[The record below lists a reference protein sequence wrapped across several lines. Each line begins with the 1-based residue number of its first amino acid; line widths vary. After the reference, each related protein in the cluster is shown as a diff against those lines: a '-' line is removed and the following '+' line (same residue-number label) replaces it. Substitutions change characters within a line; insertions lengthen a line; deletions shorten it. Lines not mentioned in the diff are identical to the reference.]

1 MKGESRQIFKYIS
14 GKEASAVPKLPTDI
28 NLSEWEDKR
37 VPLKGL
43 LRIGSQ
49 GHEDDQKNC
58 DAGHLISSRGSSTS
72 PRLLLEKEVF
82 LCTGFVK
89 ITMTSLGKEL
99 NPRQRR
105 RTSEEQRGEG
115 NKVITNFITML

>member
-43 LRIGSQ
+43 LRSGIQ
-49 GHEDDQKNC
+49 GHEDDQK
-58 DAGHLISSRGSSTS
+58 IVMPVT
-72 PRLLLEKEVF
+72 
-82 LCTGFVK
+82 
-89 ITMTSLGKEL
+89 
-99 NPRQRR
+99 
-105 RTSEEQRGEG
+105 
-115 NKVITNFITML
+115 